1 MNYIYLFKMNKKEFL
16 KRELI
21 KVKVYDINF

>member
-1 MNYIYLFKMNKKEFL
+1 MNNIYLFKINKKEFL
-16 KRELI
+16 KRELL